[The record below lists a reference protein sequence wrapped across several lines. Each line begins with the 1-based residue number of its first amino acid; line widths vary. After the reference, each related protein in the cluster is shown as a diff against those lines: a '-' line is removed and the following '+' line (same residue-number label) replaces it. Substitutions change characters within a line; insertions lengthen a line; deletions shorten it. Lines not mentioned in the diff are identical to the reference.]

1 MTAFLIAS
9 IVLFFISLLSNVV
22 YVLNNYTDLKGG
34 AIVGIV
40 IFSGMIVWALSL
52 LF

>member
-9 IVLFFISLLSNVV
+9 IVLFFISLLSNIV
-22 YVLNNYTDLKGG
+22 YVLNNYTELKGG
-34 AIVGIV
+34 SVIGIV
-40 IFSGMIVWALSL
+40 VFSGMIAWALSL

>member
-1 MTAFLIAS
+1 MTAFLITS

-22 YVLNNYTDLKGG
+22 YVLNNHTDLKGG
-34 AIVGIV
+34 SIIGIAV
-40 IFSGMIVWALSL
+40 FSGMIVWALSL